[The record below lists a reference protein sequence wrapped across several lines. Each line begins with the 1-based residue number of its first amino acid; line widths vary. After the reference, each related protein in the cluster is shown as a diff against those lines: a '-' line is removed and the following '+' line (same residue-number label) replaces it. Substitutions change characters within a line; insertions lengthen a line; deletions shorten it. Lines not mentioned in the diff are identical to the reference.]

1 MPNKP
6 IFVVGKEIS
15 IDDINV
21 LLSFLGDRFA
31 EHKTLIF
38 NITNCSYKDLNNSTS
53 DKVKF
58 EKLELVGKKDS
69 LTINGN
75 KSFDFTLLSEFSF
88 LGLYFIL
95 IMVEQ
100 FIVIGL
106 KLFNP

>member
-53 DKVKF
+53 D
-58 EKLELVGKKDS
+58 
-69 LTINGN
+69 
-75 KSFDFTLLSEFSF
+75 
-88 LGLYFIL
+88 
-95 IMVEQ
+95 
-100 FIVIGL
+100 
-106 KLFNP
+106 